1 MISVRNPT
9 RRRFALIVRSTVKIT
24 VAPRAATNG
33 IFTVT
38 GDVDIM

>member
-24 VAPRAATNG
+24 AAPRAATNG